1 MTVAEESHSIP
12 SLARECVKEF
22 GMRHSPLNWHLNHW
36 IVPCLLQV
44 GAHFAVQMFQAV
56 VTRLKKTSKSLS
68 TFKGCFYISEISQVL
83 VDTLWIN
90 PLYTWAKRGIF
101 MQHIYS
107 SCRKIRKWAQ
117 RRKIS
122 LTLWST
128 SFRVYIHLFPILFSE
143 NGINVIIYF

>member
-44 GAHFAVQMFQAV
+44 GAHFAVQVFQAV

-107 SCRKIRKWAQ
+107 SCRKIRKCEH
-117 RRKIS
+117 KEEKYH
-122 LTLWST
+122 LPYDLPVL
-128 SFRVYIHLFPILFSE
+128 VYIYLFSLSFLRKW
-143 NGINVIIYF
+143 N